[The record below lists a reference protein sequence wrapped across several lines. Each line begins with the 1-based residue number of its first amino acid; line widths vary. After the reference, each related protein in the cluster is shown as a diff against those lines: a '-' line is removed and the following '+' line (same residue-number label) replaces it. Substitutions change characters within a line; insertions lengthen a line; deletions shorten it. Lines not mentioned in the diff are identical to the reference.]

1 MVYRAWIGRRDHTHF
16 TKKKKFVLVDCQ
28 PLFGQFGGRKEQLER
43 MRNAR
48 ATERKKSFPSP
59 LQLIDYSTGHFVRSQ
74 KISVNNVICYFCILP
89 KVISFT

>member
-48 ATERKKSFPSP
+48 ATERKKKFSESP
-59 LQLIDYSTGHFVRSQ
+59 TTHRLFYWAF
-74 KISVNNVICYFCILP
+74 
-89 KVISFT
+89 